1 MLSACPLHDLN
12 IDARLLRE
20 WEVDFKHPPLL
31 LFSIPSGSAWG
42 AICSRGDLDPKNA
55 RPDGCYDAKI
65 ADLTMAR
72 ERRALAVNGP
82 TPGTGLG
89 VFKWNDAFKNTFH
102 WGTPDVYNFT
112 FVEMKPIL

>member
-1 MLSACPLHDLN
+1 MEAICGQFTQIQGFNCFPISNL
-12 IDARLLRE
+12 
-20 WEVDFKHPPLL
+20 
-31 LFSIPSGSAWG
+31 GSAWG

-55 RPDGCYDAKI
+55 MPDGCYDAKI
-65 ADLTMAR
+65 SDLTMAR

-89 VFKWNDAFKNTFH
+89 VFKWNDAFKDTFH
-102 WGTPDVYNFT
+102 WGTPDVYNFS